1 MRSSVL
7 LASLL
12 LAPGLAHAQGMD
24 MRVGRL
30 FDGDGL
36 TSYQA
41 TLHTALGVLGA
52 HLGGLLFTGPGTSE
66 RRFGLALDATLFRGG
81 EPGFYAVGGVGGGL
95 GTGGADGRWHSWSAG
110 MGFELPPAGPL
121 SLGVEGRWRSLMP
134 GHRDGAE
141 LSIRLGADFGRSRPA
156 SVRPPS
162 SPWASGAGAAAGPA
176 ASPATPADTTGSEFP
191 AIEPAMRGEAIDRA
205 NADAL
210 VMDIVRIAE
219 QEVGRPYKYGGEGT
233 NGEGFDCSGLIQY
246 AYGEAG
252 VALPRTSVQQ
262 ARQGRE
268 IGRSDDELRPGD
280 ILTFAERGTRVTHV
294 GLYMGDG
301 RFIHS
306 ASRGVQVSTLGES
319 DPNGKWWYQRWV
331 GVRRIIE

>member
-1 MRSSVL
+1 MKAPAIAVT
-7 LASLL
+7 LL
-12 LAPGLAHAQGMD
+12 LVPGLVQAQGMA
-24 MRVGRL
+24 MRVGHL

-41 TLHTALGVLGA
+41 TIQATAGVLAG
-52 HLGGLLFTGPGTSE
+52 HFGGLVFTGPGADE
-66 RRFGLALDATLFRGG
+66 RRIGLGFDATLFRGG
-81 EPGFYAVGGVGGGL
+81 DPGFYAIGGIGGGL
-95 GTGGADGRWHSWSAG
+95 GFSGADARWHSWSAG

-141 LSIRLGADFGRSRPA
+141 LSLRLGADFGRRGPPPLHPPA
-156 SVRPPS
+156 SS
-162 SPWASGAGAAAGPA
+162 GSAADASLPGGPEAGA
-176 ASPATPADTTGSEFP
+176 SVV
-191 AIEPAMRGEAIDRA
+191 EPTLPGEPVPRG

-210 VMDIVRIAE
+210 VLDIVRIAE
-219 QEVGRPYKYGGEGT
+219 EEIGRPYKYGGEGA

-252 VALPRTSVQQ
+252 IALPRTSVQQ

-268 IGRSDDELRPGD
+268 VGRNYEALRPGD

-306 ASRGVQVSTLGES
+306 ASRGVQISTLGES
-319 DPNGKWWYQRWV
+319 DPNGRWWYQRWV
-331 GVRRIIE
+331 GVRRVVE

>member
-1 MRSSVL
+1 MKSP
-7 LASLL
+7 AIIATLL
-12 LAPGLAHAQGMD
+12 LAPGLAHAQGVD
-24 MRVGRL
+24 MRVGRF
-30 FDGDGL
+30 FDGEGL

-41 TLHTALGVLGA
+41 TLHTSLGFLGG
-52 HLGGLLFTGPGTSE
+52 HFGGLLFTGPGTSE

-81 EPGFYAVGGVGGGL
+81 EPGFYAVGGLGGGL
-95 GTGGADGRWHSWSAG
+95 GTGGADGLWRSWSAG

-121 SLGVEGRWRSLMP
+121 SLGVEGRWRSLLP
-134 GHRDGAE
+134 THRDGAE

-156 SVRPPS
+156 AVRETTPS
-162 SPWASGAGAAAGPA
+162 LPTMAARSPGHSRSTTTPDSEYTA
-176 ASPATPADTTGSEFP
+176 ASPAAEPTT
-191 AIEPAMRGEAIDRA
+191 RGEAVARS

-210 VMDIVRIAE
+210 VLDIVRIAE

-252 VALPRTSVQQ
+252 IALPRTSVEQ
-262 ARQGRE
+262 AKQGRE
-268 IGRSDDELRPGD
+268 ISRSDDALRPGD

-301 RFIHS
+301 RFVHS
-306 ASRGVQVSTLGES
+306 ASRGVQISTLGES
-319 DPNGKWWYQRWV
+319 DPNGRWWYQRWV
-331 GVRRIIE
+331 GVRRIVE

>member
-1 MRSSVL
+1 MKSP
-7 LASLL
+7 AIIAALL
-12 LAPGLAHAQGMD
+12 LAPGLANAQGMD

-30 FDGDGL
+30 FDGEGL

-41 TLHTALGVLGA
+41 TLHGSLGIVGG
-52 HLGGLLFTGPGTSE
+52 HFGGLLFTGPGTSE

-81 EPGFYAVGGVGGGL
+81 EPGFYAVGGLGGGF
-95 GTGGADGRWHSWSAG
+95 GTGGADGLWRSWSAG

-134 GHRDGAE
+134 THRDGAE

-156 SVRPPS
+156 AARQAAPPLATATPESRGPSGS
-162 SPWASGAGAAAGPA
+162 STSSDNEDASYAPLGE
-176 ASPATPADTTGSEFP
+176 PATP
-191 AIEPAMRGEAIDRA
+191 GEAVARSS
-205 NADAL
+205 ADAL
-210 VMDIVRIAE
+210 VLDIVRIAE

-252 VALPRTSVQQ
+252 IELPRTSVEQ

-268 IGRSDDELRPGD
+268 ISRSNDALRPGD

-301 RFIHS
+301 RFVHS
-306 ASRGVQVSTLGES
+306 ASRGVQISTLGES
-319 DPNGKWWYQRWV
+319 DPNGRWWYQRWV
-331 GVRRIIE
+331 GVRRIVE

>member
-1 MRSSVL
+1 MKAPAFVVT
-7 LASLL
+7 LL
-12 LAPGLAHAQGMD
+12 LAPGLVQAQDVG

-36 TSYQA
+36 TSYQITMQA
-41 TLHTALGVLGA
+41 AAGVLAG
-52 HLGGLLFTGPGTSE
+52 HVGGLVFTGPGASE
-66 RRFGLALDATLFRGG
+66 RRVGLGLDATLFRGG
-81 EPGFYAVGGVGGGL
+81 DPGFYAVGGIGGGL
-95 GTGGADGRWHSWSAG
+95 GFGGADGQWHSWSAG
-110 MGFELPPAGPL
+110 MGFELPPAGPM

-141 LSIRLGADFGRSRPA
+141 LSIRLGADLGRRRPA
-156 SVRPPS
+156 PVDQPA
-162 SPWASGAGAAAGPA
+162 SPWATTAAAGPGA
-176 ASPATPADTTGSEFP
+176 AAL
-191 AIEPAMRGEAIDRA
+191 EPAVGGESVDRS

-210 VMDIVRIAE
+210 VLGIVRIAE
-219 QEVGRPYKYGGEGT
+219 QEIGRPYKYGGEGA

-252 VALPRTSVQQ
+252 IALPRTSSQQ

-268 IGRSDDELRPGD
+268 IGRTDEALRPGD

-301 RFIHS
+301 RFVHS
-306 ASRGVQVSTLGES
+306 ASRGVQISSLGEN
-319 DPNGKWWYQRWV
+319 DPNGRRWYQRWV
-331 GVRRIIE
+331 GVRRVVE

>member
-1 MRSSVL
+1 MKSPAL
-7 LASLL
+7 LAALL
-12 LAPGLAHAQGMD
+12 ILPGVAHGQGMD

-52 HLGGLLFTGPGTSE
+52 HFGGLLFTGPATSE

-81 EPGFYAVGGVGGGL
+81 EAGFYAVGGIGGGL
-95 GTGGADGRWHSWSAG
+95 GTGGADGLWRSWSAG

-121 SLGVEGRWRSLMP
+121 SLGFEGRWRSLMP

-156 SVRPPS
+156 TVRPPATAWANTALEGAEPVPS
-162 SPWASGAGAAAGPA
+162 S
-176 ASPATPADTTGSEFP
+176 ASPSLESTR
-191 AIEPAMRGEAIDRA
+191 RGESVARA

-210 VMDIVRIAE
+210 VLDIIRIAE
-219 QEVGRPYKYGGEGT
+219 QEVGRPYTYGGEGT
-233 NGEGFDCSGLIQY
+233 GGEGFDCSGLIQY

-252 VALPRTSVQQ
+252 IALPRTSVQQ

-268 IGRSDDELRPGD
+268 ISRSNDALRPGD

-301 RFIHS
+301 RFVHS
-306 ASRGVQVSTLGES
+306 ASRGVQISTLGES
-319 DPNGKWWYQRWV
+319 DPNGRWWYQRWV
-331 GVRRIIE
+331 GVRRIVE

>member
-1 MRSSVL
+1 MKSS
-7 LASLL
+7 AIIAMLL

-24 MRVGRL
+24 MRLGRL
-30 FDGDGL
+30 FDGEGL

-41 TLHTALGVLGA
+41 TLHGSLGVLGG
-52 HLGGLLFTGPGTSE
+52 HFGGLLFTGPGASE

-81 EPGFYAVGGVGGGL
+81 EPGFYAVGGLGGGF
-95 GTGGADGRWHSWSAG
+95 GTGGAEGLWRSWSAG
-110 MGFELPPAGPL
+110 MGFELPPAGPF
-121 SLGVEGRWRSLMP
+121 SLGVEGRWRSLLP
-134 GHRDGAE
+134 AHRDGAE

-156 SVRPPS
+156 PARPPA
-162 SPWASGAGAAAGPA
+162 SPWTRSAADAGGPA
-176 ASPATPADTTGSEFP
+176 ASGATSDAESTPAVP
-191 AIEPAMRGEAIDRA
+191 VAEPAMTGEVMERA

-210 VMDIVRIAE
+210 VNEIVRIAE
-219 QEVGRPYKYGGEGT
+219 QEVGRPYKYGGEGA

-252 VALPRTSVQQ
+252 IALPRTSVQQ

-268 IGRSDDELRPGD
+268 ISRSDDALRPGD

-301 RFIHS
+301 RFVHS
-306 ASRGVQVSTLGES
+306 ASRGVQISTLGES
-319 DPNGKWWYQRWV
+319 DPNGRWWYQRWV
-331 GVRRIIE
+331 GVRRIVE